1 MAYFQSAKSM
11 YEEDY
16 SNLDLY
22 IKEGG
27 NVYNTI
33 YTVYTRI
40 SYLLQIADEITKKT
54 NMTDALANGYSEFI
68 DKRADELG
76 LTRKNAT
83 YAEITVKFI
92 GTANEIIS
100 KGFVV
105 GTIDNRLYYT
115 TTDLIIGTDGTVKGI
130 VIAEMSGSKY
140 NVKTNE
146 ITYIPSKTKNIVSVT
161 NEEEYF
167 DAYDK
172 ETDESL
178 ADRYYSALRNNKT
191 SGNVAHYK
199 DWALN
204 VQGCGYCKVIPRW
217 DKTNGHD
224 GDGTVKLIIANSN
237 KHIASSDLTTNVKD
251 YIAKDKDGSG
261 EAPIGTTLT
270 VVSFREK
277 QINVKIDILLDTGF
291 VSDNIKTE
299 IQTTLN
305 DYFLNMNIEADKV
318 RLFDITKAISKINGI
333 IDMDNLSLNGVEGNV
348 ALEIDEIPI
357 LGTLTVGEI
366 TV

>member
-33 YTVYTRI
+33 YPVYTRI

-115 TTDLIIGTDGTVKGI
+115 TTDLTIGVDGTVKGV
-130 VIAEMSGSKY
+130 VIAEMPGSKY

-237 KHIASSDLTTNVKD
+237 KHIASSDLITNVKD

-261 EAPIGTTLT
+261 EAPIGATLT

-277 QINVKIDILLDTGF
+277 QINVNIDVLLDTGY
-291 VSDNIKTE
+291 VLDNIKTV

-318 RLFDITKAISKINGI
+318 RLFDITKAISKIDGI

-348 ALEIDEIPI
+348 SLEIDEIPI
-357 LGTLTVGEI
+357 LGTVTVGEI